1 MKSKFAKA
9 FSLMAVVMF
18 MAFSFNASAADDKP
32 MTPEFCEEGITKA
45 VAALDEMVEKINEI
59 EREEQL
65 QALQQITNSIKMRNV
80 RKKYGKIELTDEYRV
95 RLVDANMRVGKALND
110 MIVRMRLPYELQ
122 KALEEHAS
130 EEKVREEIAKCKT
143 LRQAME

>member
-1 MKSKFAKA
+1 MKSKFA
-9 FSLMAVVMF
+9 
-18 MAFSFNASAADDKP
+18 
-32 MTPEFCEEGITKA
+32 
-45 VAALDEMVEKINEI
+45 
-59 EREEQL
+59 
-65 QALQQITNSIKMRNV
+65 NV

-130 EEKVREEIAKCKT
+130 EEKVKEEIAKCKT
-143 LRQAME
+143 LREAME

>member
-1 MKSKFAKA
+1 MKSKFAKM
-9 FSLMAVVMF
+9 FGLMAMVMF
-18 MAFSFNASAADDKP
+18 MAFSFNVSAADDKP

-45 VAALDEMVEKINEI
+45 VAALDEMAEKINEI

-65 QALQQITNSIKMRNV
+65 QDLQQITNSIKMRNV

-130 EEKVREEIAKCKT
+130 EEKVKEEIAKCKT
-143 LRQAME
+143 LREAME

>member
-1 MKSKFAKA
+1 MKSKFAKM
-9 FSLMAVVMF
+9 FGLMAMVMF
-18 MAFSFNASAADDKP
+18 MAFSFNVSAADDKP

-45 VAALDEMVEKINEI
+45 VAALDEMAEKINEI

-65 QALQQITNSIKMRNV
+65 QDLQQITNSIKMRNV

-95 RLVDANMRVGKALND
+95 RLVDANMRVGKALSD

-130 EEKVREEIAKCKT
+130 EEKVKEEIAKCKT
-143 LRQAME
+143 LREAME